1 MGKSS
6 TGKIWIYPR
15 LFATAWVHAL
25 FLMGLE
31 MKLSSQTIGVDKK
44 GDGSRMRP
52 LDDRLLEPDLSL
64 IEEPKGS

>member
-6 TGKIWIYPR
+6 TGKIWICPQ
-15 LFATAWVHAL
+15 LFIIAWVHAL

-52 LDDRLLEPDLSL
+52 CDERLLEPDLSL
-64 IEEPKGS
+64 IEEPNGS